1 MKARSRII
9 AFFLIVILLGG
20 TFGLTAKPIMKRL
33 KLGLD
38 LQGGF
43 EVLYDV
49 KPAEKGQKIDAS
61 VLKSTASALD
71 RRINVL
77 GVSEP
82 NISIEGKNRVRVQL
96 AGVTDQAKARKILS
110 TEANLTFRDYQDKVM
125 LDGKDLKEGGAKVVF
140 DSKNNQPII
149 QIKLND
155 AKKFGKV
162 TSEITAKAPNNQLV
176 IWLDF
181 VEGKDSYAAEKIKE
195 LNGQKPKFISNPNC
209 TYAINSDTAT
219 ISGNFTTKS
228 AQELA
233 DILNAG
239 ALPVKLKESYSTSV
253 GAKFGKDAL
262 DETTLAG
269 VIALLAVFAFMIW
282 FYRFPGFVASLT
294 LTAYCYFMILIFD
307 WMNGVLTLPGIAAL
321 ILGVGIAV
329 DANII
334 GDERVKDELKKGRSV
349 KAAFKEGNKHS
360 LATIIDA
367 HVTTFLVGVVL
378 FIYGTSSVKGFATML
393 VISIVVGFITAVFGT
408 RGLMSLWVNSGFFEN
423 RLGWLHVKKEEVLKL
438 KDVEDDLNLPTKY
451 DRFDFIKPVKYFF
464 AASIIFT
471 AIGIV
476 ALPTIGVNAGID
488 FSSGSRI
495 QIDSNHKLA
504 VDEVKKEVEGFGIKV
519 EDTILAGTQSAI
531 VRTKGVLSQSKIE
544 EVKKGIEAK
553 HGEEPSISTVS
564 PTIGKELAKNALI
577 AVVIAS
583 IGIILYVTIRF
594 EWRMAIAAIISLLHD
609 AFFIITFFS
618 LFRFEVDLT
627 FIAAVLTIIGYS
639 INDTI
644 VTFDRVRENMK
655 KFKKIKTSEDLEF
668 IANVSIRQTL
678 GRSIKT
684 VVTVIITVVAML
696 VFGSQSIFNF
706 NLALLV
712 GLIIGM
718 YSSVLIAVPIWVL
731 MKKKELQK
739 NGPINTAKIK
749 SKSIEGTV

>member
-1 MKARSRII
+1 MKVRSRII

-20 TFGLTAKPIMKRL
+20 TFGFTAGPIMKRI

-49 KPAEKGQKIDAS
+49 KPAEKGQKIDS
-61 VLKSTASALD
+61 EVLKSTASALD

-82 NISIEGKNRVRVQL
+82 NISIEGKDRVRVQL

-110 TEANLTFRDYQDKVM
+110 TEANLTFRDYEDNVM
-125 LDGKDLKEGGAKVVF
+125 LDGKDLKEGGSKVVF
-140 DSKNNQPII
+140 DPQTNAPII
-149 QIKLND
+149 QLKLRD
-155 AKKFGKV
+155 ADKFGKV
-162 TSEITAKAPNNQLV
+162 TGAIKAKYPNNQLV

-181 VEGKDSYAAEKIKE
+181 EEGKDSYVAEK
-195 LNGQKPKFISNPNC
+195 QKADPKYVSAPNC
-209 TYAINSDTAT
+209 DVVINSDTAT
-219 ISGNFTTKS
+219 ITGSFTTEE
-228 AQELA
+228 AQELS

-239 ALPVKLKESYSTSV
+239 ALPVKLKEIYSTSV

-262 DETTLAG
+262 NETILAG
-269 VIALLAVFAFMIW
+269 VVALLAVFAFMIW

-378 FIYGTSSVKGFATML
+378 FAYGTSSVKGFATML
-393 VISIVVGFITAVFGT
+393 VISIVVGFVTAVFGT
-408 RGLMSLWVNSGFFEN
+408 RGLMSLWVNSGFFDN
-423 RLGWLHVKKEEVLKL
+423 RLGWLDVKKEEILNL
-438 KDVEDDLNLPTKY
+438 KDVEDDLNIPTRY
-451 DRFDFIKPVKYFF
+451 DRFNFIKPIKYFF
-464 AASIIFT
+464 ATSIIMT
-471 AIGIV
+471 AIGLV
-476 ALPTIGVNAGID
+476 ALPTIGLNAGID

-495 QIDSNHKLA
+495 EITSNQKLT
-504 VDEVKKEVEGFGIKV
+504 VPEVKKEVESFDIEV
-519 EDTILAGTQSAI
+519 EDAILAGTGSKAAI
-531 VRTKGVLSQSKIE
+531 VRTKGVLSKTKIE
-544 EVKKGIEAK
+544 EVKKSIESK
-553 HGEEPSISTVS
+553 HGTEPNISTVS
-564 PTIGKELAKNALI
+564 PTIGKELAKNAMI

-583 IGIILYVTIRF
+583 IGIIIYVTLRF

-609 AFFIITFFS
+609 AFFIVTFFS
-618 LFRFEVDLT
+618 LFRFEVDLN

-655 KFKKIKTSEDLEF
+655 KMKKLKTVEDLEF
-668 IANVSIRQTL
+668 VANVSIRQTL

-684 VVTVIITVVAML
+684 VLTVIITVVAML
-696 VFGSQSIFNF
+696 LFGSSSIFNF

-712 GLIIGM
+712 GLVIGM
-718 YSSVLIAVPIWVL
+718 YSSILIAVPLWVM
-731 MKKKELQK
+731 MKKNEIQK
-739 NGPINTAKIK
+739 NGPINTLKPK
-749 SKSIEGTV
+749 RKSIEGTV

>member
-1 MKARSRII
+1 MKVRSRII
-9 AFFLIVILLGG
+9 GFFLIVILLGG
-20 TFGLTAKPIMKRL
+20 TFGFTAESIMKRI

-43 EVLYDV
+43 EVLYKV
-49 KPAEKGQKIDAS
+49 SPAEKGQKIDEK
-61 VLKSTASALD
+61 VLNSTASALD

-110 TEANLTFRDYQDKVM
+110 TEANLTFRDFEDNVM
-125 LDGKDLKEGGAKVVF
+125 LDGKDLKEGGSKVVF
-140 DSKNNQPII
+140 DSQTNQPII
-149 QIKLND
+149 QIKLRD
-155 AKKFGKV
+155 ADKFGEV
-162 TSEITAKAPNNQLV
+162 TGAIKNKYPNNQLV
-176 IWLDF
+176 ICLDYE
-181 VEGKDSYAAEKIKE
+181 EGKDSYAAEKLKAD
-195 LNGQKPKFISNPNC
+195 PKYVSAPNC
-209 TYAINSDTAT
+209 DVVINSDSAT
-219 ISGNFTTKS
+219 ISGSFTTDE

-233 DILNAG
+233 EILNAG
-239 ALPVKLKESYSTSV
+239 ALPVKLKEIYSTSV

-262 DETTLAG
+262 NETMVAG
-269 VIALLAVFAFMIW
+269 VAALLAVFAFMIY
-282 FYRFPGFVASLT
+282 FYRFPGLIASLT

-334 GDERVKDELKKGRSV
+334 GDERVKDELLKGRSV

-393 VISIVVGFITAVFGT
+393 VISIVVGFVTAVFGT
-408 RGLMSLWVNSGFFEN
+408 RGLMSLWVNSDFFDN
-423 RLGWLHVKKEEVLKL
+423 RLGWLHVKKKNILNL
-438 KDVEDDLNLPTKY
+438 KDVEDDLNIPTKY
-451 DRFDFIKPVKYFF
+451 DRFDFIKPIKYFF
-464 AASIIFT
+464 AASIIMT
-471 AIGIV
+471 AIGVV
-476 ALPTIGVNAGID
+476 ALPTLGLNTGID

-495 QIDSNHKLA
+495 EITSDQKLTVA
-504 VDEVKKEVEGFGIKV
+504 GITKEIEGFDIKV
-519 EDTILAGTQSAI
+519 EDAILAGKGSKSAI
-531 VRTKGVLSQSKIE
+531 LRTKGVLSKSKIE
-544 EVKKGIEAK
+544 DIKTSIKEK
-553 HGEEPSISTVS
+553 HGTEPNISTVS

-577 AVVIAS
+577 AVAISS

-594 EWRMAIAAIISLLHD
+594 EWRMALAAIVSLLHD
-609 AFFIITFFS
+609 AFFIVTVFS
-618 LFRFEVDLT
+618 IFRFEVDIT

-644 VTFDRVRENMK
+644 VTFDRVRENMNK
-655 KFKKIKTSEDLEF
+655 MKRVKTVEDLEF

-684 VVTVIITVVAML
+684 VITVIITVVAML
-696 VFGSQSIFNF
+696 IFGSQSIFNF
-706 NLALLV
+706 NVALLV
-712 GLIIGM
+712 GLVIGM
-718 YSSVLIAVPIWVL
+718 YSSVLIAVPLWVQ

-739 NGPINTAKIK
+739 RGPINTAKSK
-749 SKSIEGTV
+749 RKSIEGTV